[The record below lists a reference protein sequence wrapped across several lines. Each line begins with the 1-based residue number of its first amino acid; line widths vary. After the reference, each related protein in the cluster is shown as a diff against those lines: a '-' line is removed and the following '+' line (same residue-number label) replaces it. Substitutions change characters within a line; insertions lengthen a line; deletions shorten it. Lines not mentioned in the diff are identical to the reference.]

1 MAGEGYQFFR
11 SVTDLGAD
19 LGADSTGKSD
29 ASEAINAAVSS
40 WNAEPTGG
48 DSARRG
54 EECGNTFT
62 QGAIVYFQSG
72 TYKLCTPVIQLNYT
86 QFIGDANDPPTIKGC
101 EIFQRIAL
109 VDTDPYCAPCD
120 DLGLHTVGSSV
131 SSGIV
136 TGSGET
142 GCNSF
147 NNALLAEVVVEQ
159 SDQSHIIYLY
169 DNADC
174 SIPYVY
180 NCTYLDYT
188 SASPSGGPGGVEDV
202 YLGLGSNSNH
212 YRPFLSHSVQSPHKV
227 TDDENMAAATSGSD
241 ELG

>member
-101 EIFQRIAL
+101 
-109 VDTDPYCAPCD
+109 
-120 DLGLHTVGSSV
+120 
-131 SSGIV
+131 
-136 TGSGET
+136 SGET